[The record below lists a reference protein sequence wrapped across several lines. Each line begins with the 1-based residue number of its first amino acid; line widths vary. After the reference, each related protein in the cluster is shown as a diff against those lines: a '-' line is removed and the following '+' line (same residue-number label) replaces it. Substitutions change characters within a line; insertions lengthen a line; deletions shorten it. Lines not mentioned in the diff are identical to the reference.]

1 MQQQRFSVADFYARR
16 VRRIFPALSIV
27 MGACLLFGWFALFPD
42 EYQALGNH
50 ALGGAAVSTSSCGRG
65 RLLRYGGRHR
75 PLLHLWSL
83 AVEEQFYLI
92 WPPLLMLAFRW
103 RWKPWRVAL
112 ALAAL
117 SFVLNVAGVH
127 HHATATF
134 YSPASRIWCCWARRW
149 PATRWNAAPQAP
161 LRQRQRGARAQSRW
175 PALACWRWA

>member
-16 VRRIFPALSIV
+16 VRIFPALSIV

-42 EYQALGNH
+42 EYRALGNH
-50 ALGGAAVSTSSCGRG
+50 ALGGAAVSFFRSEVGYFDTAADTK
-65 RLLRYGGRHR
+65 

-134 YSPASRIWCCWARRW
+134 YSPASRIGAAGRGAGRLHAGTRRRKHRC
-149 PATRWNAAPQAP
+149 ANANAARVRNPAGR
-161 LRQRQRGARAQSRW
+161 LW
-175 PALACWRWA
+175 PCWRWA